1 MFPSQYPEVAPYR
14 HLRRLLE
21 AQVDML
27 FGDLRTMLCL
37 PGEAEGLDAGCNLTA
52 AVLAVNIAA
61 GASVLFWDSSVEEL
75 EKRGNRKRR
84 FGELMGAMYPWSDDD
99 AVDAELGAKL
109 LYDYARSPLT
119 HTLGIG
125 KTRRLFPGIPADERE
140 VWLSKPQRGLDAAVV
155 DDVLSNR
162 ERPVWLDPTI
172 RSGPDGYTVYVV
184 TLAWV
189 CTGCSATS
197 SRTRSKRRVPRPP
210 PGLYSDCRRPVIGRP
225 EPRGPTGGGRCRAW
239 PPVAQTG

>member
-125 KTRRLFPGIPADERE
+125 KTRRLFPGIPASERE
-140 VWLSKPQRGLDAAVV
+140 VWLSKPQKGLDAAVA
-155 DDVLSNR
+155 DEVLSSR
-162 ERPVWLDPTI
+162 ERPVCLDPTI

-184 TLAWV
+184 TLAWGV
-189 CTGCSATS
+189 HRMLRNLFANGEHAKGAEATA
-197 SRTRSKRRVPRPP
+197 
-210 PGLYSDCRRPVIGRP
+210 
-225 EPRGPTGGGRCRAW
+225 RALFG
-239 PPVAQTG
+239 V